1 VDLKAISMDPFG
13 FVKQAI
19 TELPKVKPKL
29 RVVEPLQ
36 ATEQRMDL
44 LDEREEELKR
54 GLNKYADY
62 LANKNMQAQAKA
74 QAAHVIQLQL
84 EKEKKHSR
92 AYKKI
97 RDLESSR
104 MLRGYHLKSVA

>member
-1 VDLKAISMDPFG
+1 MKTLSMDPFG

-19 TELPKVKPKL
+19 TELPVVKPKL
-29 RVVEPLQ
+29 RIVEPLQ
-36 ATEQRMDL
+36 PTEQRMDL
-44 LDEREEELKR
+44 LDERQDELRR
-54 GLNKYADY
+54 GLNKFVDY
-62 LANKNMQAQAKA
+62 LAHKNMRDQAKA
-74 QAAHVIQLQL
+74 ITAQVIQMQF

-97 RDLESSR
+97 RDFESSR